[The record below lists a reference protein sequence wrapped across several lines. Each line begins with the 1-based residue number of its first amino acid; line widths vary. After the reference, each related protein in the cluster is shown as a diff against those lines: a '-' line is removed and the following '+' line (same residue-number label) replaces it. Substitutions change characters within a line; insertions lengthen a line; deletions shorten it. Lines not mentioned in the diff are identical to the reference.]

1 MRNGGPCPPRPPV
14 RTPRIM
20 QVFHVKPGDAPR
32 WAARPAQGRRGCR
45 SRPAGGRGR
54 YFFARSRTVEALPC
68 LRRAARRGDWP
79 QGPTPE
85 PAGRAGCFTRNPRA
99 MRRSRP
105 RAARRVS
112 CVLCRNLRAHR
123 MGRAR
128 PCSRPT
134 AAGSDTPDRAAH
146 PAAAALRCGARRP
159 GCLDV
164 SRGTGGSVPAFA
176 GSGHPA
182 VVSDG
187 GGAAVPADCR
197 LSIRLA
203 RFHVR
208 PRRSSAALLL
218 SPADPDART
227 GRMFHVEPEV
237 VSGGTAPSDSDAR
250 TGPSRKRAQRSAP
263 ALRSSPPDAHSL
275 QVLGGAAPVLEGRR
289 RETRTFGRGGCF
301 TWNRRPCLVRRRPG
315 T

>member
-45 SRPAGGRGR
+45 SRPAGGRG
-54 YFFARSRTVEALPC
+54 ATSSRGPGRWALYRVSGV
-68 LRRAARRGDWP
+68 LHDRDGWP
-79 QGPTPE
+79 QGATPE

-237 VSGGTAPSDSDAR
+237 VSGGMAPSDSDAR
-250 TGPSRKRAQRSAP
+250 TGPSHKRAQRSAP
-263 ALRSSPPDAHSL
+263 ALRSSPRMGSQPSG
-275 QVLGGAAPVLEGRR
+275 LGWTCARA
-289 RETRTFGRGGCF
+289 
-301 TWNRRPCLVRRRPG
+301 
-315 T
+315 

>member
-45 SRPAGGRGR
+45 SRPAGGRG
-54 YFFARSRTVEALPC
+54 ATSSRGPGRWALYRVSGV
-68 LRRAARRGDWP
+68 LHDRDGSP
-79 QGPTPE
+79 QGATPE

-164 SRGTGGSVPAFA
+164 SRGTGGSVPA
-176 GSGHPA
+176 SLDP
-182 VVSDG
+182 DT
-187 GGAAVPADCR
+187 R
-197 LSIRLA
+197 LSCLTEEVQRCPPIA
-203 RFHVR
+203 AC
-208 PRRSSAALLL
+208 RSG
-218 SPADPDART
+218 SP
-227 GRMFHVEPEV
+227 G
-237 VSGGTAPSDSDAR
+237 
-250 TGPSRKRAQRSAP
+250 
-263 ALRSSPPDAHSL
+263 
-275 QVLGGAAPVLEGRR
+275 
-289 RETRTFGRGGCF
+289 F
-301 TWNRRPCLVRRRPG
+301 T
-315 T
+315 

>member
-1 MRNGGPCPPRPPV
+1 VGAL
-14 RTPRIM
+14 
-20 QVFHVKPGDAPR
+20 PGLR
-32 WAARPAQGRRGCR
+32 VCCTTAATGRRDRRLNPPDVPGV
-45 SRPAGGRGR
+45 SRGTR
-54 YFFARSRTVEALPC
+54 EQC
-68 LRRAARRGDWP
+68 AAAD
-79 QGPTPE
+79 
-85 PAGRAGCFTRNPRA
+85 PRVA
-99 MRRSRP
+99 SCV
-105 RAARRVS
+105 VS
-112 CVLCRNLRAHR
+112 CVETSGLTGWAER
-123 MGRAR
+123 GRA
-128 PCSRPT
+128 PRPT
-134 AAGSDTPDRAAH
+134 AAGSDAQTDRAAH
-146 PAAAALRCGARRP
+146 PAAAAFRCGARRP

-203 RFHVR
+203 RFHVK

-237 VSGGTAPSDSDAR
+237 VSGGMAPSDSDAR